1 MERLKQAITRLGAVQ
16 SGKVLQLDAILNHQ
30 VDPELIMEMGDE
42 FARRFREAG
51 VTKVVTIESSGIPIA
66 FATAYKLGVPM
77 VFARRKKTLTTDSD
91 SYCERVPSFTKGIV
105 TDLMISKKMLQ
116 AEDRVLIIDDI
127 IANGDA
133 VKGVVRILE
142 QAGCT
147 LLGLGVAVE
156 KAFEKGGSSLREAGI
171 RVDSLARIAEL
182 SEGEVRFADPE

>member
-1 MERLKQAITRLGAVQ
+1 MEKLKQAITSYGEVQ

-30 VDPELIMEMGDE
+30 VDPELIMEMGEE
-42 FARRFREAG
+42 FARRFREAD
-51 VTKVVTIESSGIPIA
+51 VNKVVTIESSGIPIG

-77 VFARRKKTLTTDSD
+77 IFARRKKTLTTDND

-105 TDLMISKKMLQ
+105 TDLMISKKLLS

-147 LLGLGVAVE
+147 LVGLGVAVE
-156 KAFEKGGSSLREAGI
+156 KTFENGASSIREAGI
-171 RVDSLARIAEL
+171 RLDSLVKVTGL
-182 SEGEVRFADPE
+182 HDGEVAFGE